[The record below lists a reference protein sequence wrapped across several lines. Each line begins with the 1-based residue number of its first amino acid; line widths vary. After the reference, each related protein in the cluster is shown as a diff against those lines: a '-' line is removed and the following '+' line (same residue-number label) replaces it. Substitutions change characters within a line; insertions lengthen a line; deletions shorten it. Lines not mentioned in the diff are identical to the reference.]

1 MAIGSI
7 FRIPRIDANGKIT
20 IPRTVIDQ
28 NGNMINIT
36 EEIFPSE
43 RTTIEGKVAHIVNI
57 SDQLQEGRYT
67 YQILTNAG
75 ASVSSSNILRV
86 FLSGMNVTSEV
97 SLADDGK
104 SFSFSA
110 DCDPKLFNPT
120 EILIIDFEER

>member
-1 MAIGSI
+1 MATGSV
-7 FRIPRIDANGKIT
+7 FRIPRVDTNGKIT
-20 IPRTVIDQ
+20 VSRTVINE
-28 NGNMINIT
+28 NGDMVNIT

-57 SDQLQEGRYT
+57 SNQLQEGRYT
-67 YQILTNAG
+67 YQILKNNG
-75 ASVSSSNILRV
+75 VSVSSSSIFRV
-86 FLSGMNVTSEV
+86 FLSGMNMTSEI

-110 DCDPKLFNPT
+110 DCDPKLFSPT